1 VIKPDFEQP
10 IDSKTY
16 IKTIGIFEKLMKIAH
31 PFMPFITEEVYQ
43 QLSERKKGDSIMV
56 SPWPAAEEFDDGII
70 KKANKVFEAVGL
82 IRNIRQQNGIS
93 PKEKLKLYIKTDNI
107 EMYYPATKM
116 IWKLAN
122 IEDFDIVVKKI
133 DNAISFHVGADEWY
147 IPIDKEIDVEKEIVI
162 IEEEIKYLQGFLKS
176 VMKKLGNERFV
187 QNAPEKVVLMEKKK
201 QEDGEKRISALKEKL
216 ENLKSMK

>member
-1 VIKPDFEQP
+1 
-10 IDSKTY
+10 
-16 IKTIGIFEKLMKIAH
+16 
-31 PFMPFITEEVYQ
+31 
-43 QLSERKKGDSIMV
+43 
-56 SPWPAAEEFDDGII
+56 
-70 KKANKVFEAVGL
+70 
-82 IRNIRQQNGIS
+82 
-93 PKEKLKLYIKTDNI
+93 
-107 EMYYPATKM
+107 MYYPATKM

-176 VMKKLGNERFV
+176 VVKKLSNERFV

-216 ENLKSMK
+216 ENLKSMI